1 MLSQVNVGVGGV
13 ESEANV
19 TEIHEALHLDELEG
33 AEEGY
38 RGHFG
43 IFSIRWSA
51 DGQEIVAGTGD
62 ANILIY
68 DMEKQKVTLMHVSA
82 PICGMS

>member
-33 AEEGY
+33 AEGGLP
-38 RGHFG
+38 RPLWHLQHPLGRPTAKR
-43 IFSIRWSA
+43 SSP
-51 DGQEIVAGTGD
+51 
-62 ANILIY
+62 
-68 DMEKQKVTLMHVSA
+68 A
-82 PICGMS
+82 PATPTS